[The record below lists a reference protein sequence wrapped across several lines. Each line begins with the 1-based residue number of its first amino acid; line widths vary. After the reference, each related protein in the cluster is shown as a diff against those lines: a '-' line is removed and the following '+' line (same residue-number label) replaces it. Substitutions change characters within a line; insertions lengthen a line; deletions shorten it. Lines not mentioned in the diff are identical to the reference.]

1 MQDFH
6 VRSLHGS
13 IEPMMLQ
20 LDSGPDLLQYLAIR
34 IAPDDVSGTM
44 KFLKNNWCEIYLE
57 YSFAV
62 WFLDEDL
69 DRQYQN
75 DA

>member
-1 MQDFH
+1 MTF
-6 VRSLHGS
+6 
-13 IEPMMLQ
+13 
-20 LDSGPDLLQYLAIR
+20 
-34 IAPDDVSGTM
+34 SGTM